1 MRAMASRITSVLI
14 VCSTVCSGA
23 DRRKHQSSHHK
34 RSVTRKMFPFDGVIM
49 KMSLRNTFVFTST
62 SLSSSGTRKLMHLN
76 VMSSVWRGGCITRC
90 WSKSTTWWR
99 HQIDT
104 FSALLALCAGNSP
117 VTVEFPAQRPVTRSF
132 EVSFDLRL
140 NKRLSNQSWGWWFET
155 PSRSFWRNRNGRP
168 YLEWGVEDFSIVL
181 AYCCHYLCWLH
192 NFEIMKFHCLFLCH
206 SVNN

>member
-1 MRAMASRITSVLI
+1 MKVYFCGKNPDIYHKNIFKRRLNIINPKEQSGCVLLFPICDKLVLMSCPQHWLDFPDHLRATHSIYKWYP
-14 VCSTVCSGA
+14 C
-23 DRRKHQSSHHK
+23 
-34 RSVTRKMFPFDGVIM
+34 FP
-49 KMSLRNTFVFTST
+49 TE
-62 SLSSSGTRKLMHLN
+62 SLS
-76 VMSSVWRGGCITRC
+76 ITRC

-168 YLEWGVEDFSIVL
+168 YLERGV
-181 AYCCHYLCWLH
+181 
-192 NFEIMKFHCLFLCH
+192 
-206 SVNN
+206 